1 MAPVAAARTPAPD
14 AGLRAFGFLAGLT
27 FVAGLALGACAT
39 TREVRALGRGNTAYG
54 ASLGGPLVEALGVDL
69 ATPILTVGG
78 GYGLRDDL
86 DLFGNLDLTAA
97 LYGDLHLEPGLA
109 YHPVIREAGFVPTLT
124 VAGSAH
130 LITNFVDARVY
141 PQLTLAGAWRI
152 RRRHLLYVGADSAMG
167 FGATTR
173 VVVGPLVGGEL
184 RLGRVGLTLEAKWL
198 APYYDVAPT
207 APSWISP
214 ANHGYLNLLVGVTYY
229 AGSTP

>member
-1 MAPVAAARTPAPD
+1 VPAARSPAVAARLGVPAR
-14 AGLRAFGFLAGLT
+14 FGA
-27 FVAGLALGACAT
+27 LALLGACCGLACAT
-39 TREVRALGRGNTAYG
+39 TRTVRPLGQGNAAYG
-54 ASLGGPLVEALGVDL
+54 ASLGGPLVQALGVDL
-69 ATPILTVGG
+69 AAPILTVGG

-97 LYGDLHLEPGLA
+97 VYGDLHLEPGVA
-109 YHPVIREAGFVPTLT
+109 YHPVVREAGLVPTLT

-152 RRRHLLYVGADSAMG
+152 RRRHLVYVGVDSALG

-173 VVVGPLVGGEL
+173 AMVGPLVGGEL

-207 APSWISP
+207 APTWISP
-214 ANHGYLNLLVGVTYY
+214 ADHGYLDLLVGVTYY
-229 AGSTP
+229 PGSTS